1 MSQLK
6 LSHAGR
12 TDVGIVRQK
21 NEDAY
26 LIDDA
31 TNLFVVCD
39 GVGGRTGGDHAS
51 RIGSE
56 WIGRRIHERKDLL
69 KTFGEAGSQLSRR
82 EVGQMLENAISEA
95 SGQIRDHAAANPELS
110 GMATTAAT
118 LLISGD
124 HAFIA
129 HVGDSRVYL
138 CRHQILHLLTED
150 HSLLND
156 LKRRG
161 RDPDRSHLGAAYQG
175 ALTRALGVLN
185 TARVDMLDLEVLP
198 GDRFVI
204 CSDGVH
210 GVVGDT
216 SMQSIAPHGSAK
228 EAAYTYVDMALQ
240 NGAPDNATVIVID
253 VIQEAAEARVERVR
267 RRLEALQAISMF
279 RYLPYP
285 DLIRVAGIAVETSF
299 PAGSTILHE
308 NDMGESLYVI
318 LEGDAQVL
326 KSDVVIAELGAG
338 AHFGEMSLI
347 ERAPR
352 SAAIQASSD
361 LIALVIE
368 REPFFSLLREEVT
381 AVKLLWGM
389 VRMLNARLRA
399 TSDELT
405 TIKAIG
411 DGPPSS

>member
-389 VRMLNARLRA
+389 VRMVNARLRA